1 MKLGH
6 SVILLVACGFVAAG
20 AIAMGQLLDLSQSM
34 LLALLANGLW
44 LAAATGVLV
53 SLGAIGILFWRA
65 RTR

>member
-1 MKLGH
+1 
-6 SVILLVACGFVAAG
+6 
-20 AIAMGQLLDLSQSM
+20 MGQLLDLSQSM